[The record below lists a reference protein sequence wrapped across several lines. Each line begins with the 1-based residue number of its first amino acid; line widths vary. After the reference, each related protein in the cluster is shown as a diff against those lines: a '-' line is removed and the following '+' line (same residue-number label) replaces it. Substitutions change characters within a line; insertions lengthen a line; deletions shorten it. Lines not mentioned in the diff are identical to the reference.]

1 MAANPI
7 ARDDLAYYTPANTNL
22 VVTTSSSPAAPAVND
37 LDIDSTALTYSVV
50 TNPTNGTLVAFNS
63 NGTFT
68 YQPNAG
74 FTGVDT
80 FTYRTATVSTL
91 ETLPRSPSP

>member
-7 ARDDLAYYTPANTNL
+7 ARDDLAYHTPTNTNL

-68 YQPNAG
+68 YQPNPG

-80 FTYRTATVSTL
+80 FTY
-91 ETLPRSPSP
+91 